1 MTATTPAPGVP
12 PAAAAD
18 AAEVA
23 DRGAWAGVV
32 DLIALVFAL
41 FHIYTATIGILE
53 GMQQRV
59 IHLGFA
65 LVLIFLT
72 RPLGG
77 RRRPHALDLLLCLL
91 AVVPSV
97 YLVLED
103 AELDMRLGIAYQRD
117 IVLGA
122 ILVLVLLEATRRV
135 AGIALPLLGGLSILY
150 AFAGP
155 WLPDSVAHAGFSLR
169 DVTVNLYL
177 TTEGVF
183 SVPLAISATYIVL
196 FIILGAMLQATGAAQ
211 FFSDL
216 AYALF
221 GQVRGGPAKVAV
233 VASGLFGMI
242 SGSAVANVAS
252 TGVLTIPLMKRL
264 GFSARFAG
272 AVEAVAS
279 SCGQFMPPVMAS
291 AAFVIAETLAIPY
304 MRVAAGAFI
313 PALLYYG
320 ALFVSVDL
328 RAARLGLRG
337 QRRSELP
344 PLGPVLRQG
353 AYLMLVPLMLV
364 VMLSVFGYSPLKAAI
379 WTVGTNA
386 LLYMLREFMVGRREP
401 GAASAALLLVALHG
415 LVFALGQVADAR
427 LGALVYLAALV
438 AITALGRTPGRPA
451 FAFLRPRI
459 LLLTEALRA
468 GARGAL
474 EVAAACAASGIIIGM
489 LMLTGLGLRLS
500 GLLVDVAAGNLPL
513 LLALTMVASLILGMG
528 VPTLGAYIVLA
539 ILVAPGLVQLGV
551 EPLAAHLFIF
561 YFGVI
566 SAITPPVCMAA
577 FAAAAISG
585 AHPMR
590 TGLTAV
596 RLGIPVF
603 IVPFIM
609 VYHPAMILEG
619 SLWQIL
625 EVSITGLVGAAAL
638 AAGLEG
644 YLFRPLSLPKRVI
657 CATGGM
663 LLIFGDAATD
673 IAGVVV
679 LGLLVAVEARAGI
692 SAPASPAP
700 GIERRDAAE

>member
-1 MTATTPAPGVP
+1 MTGAGDATAAPLSDEPAPLL
-12 PAAAAD
+12 
-18 AAEVA
+18 
-23 DRGAWAGVV
+23 GAWRGVL
-32 DLIALVFAL
+32 DLIALAFAL
-41 FHIYTATIGILE
+41 FHLYTATIGILE

-65 LVLIFLT
+65 LVLIFLG
-72 RPLGG
+72 RPLGA
-77 RRRPHALDLLLCLL
+77 RRTPHLLDIALCILSL
-91 AVVPSV
+91 VPSV
-97 YLVLED
+97 YLVFED
-103 AELDMRLGIAYQRD
+103 AVLDMRMGIAYQRD

-122 ILVLVLLEATRRV
+122 ILVVVLLEATRRV
-135 AGIALPLLGGLSILY
+135 AGFALPLLAALSIAY
-150 AFAGP
+150 AFAGQ
-155 WLPDSVAHAGFSLR
+155 WLPNAIAHAGFTFE
-169 DVTVNLYL
+169 DVTVTLYL
-177 TTEGVF
+177 TTEGIF

-196 FIILGAMLQATGAAQ
+196 FIVLGAVLQATGAAQ

-291 AAFVIAETLAIPY
+291 AAFVIAETLSIPY
-304 MRVAAGAFI
+304 LRVAAGALI
-313 PALLYYG
+313 PALLYYA

-328 RAARLGLRG
+328 RAARMGLRG
-337 QRRSELP
+337 QPRSELP

-353 AYLMLVPLMLV
+353 AYLMLVPTMLV
-364 VMLSVFGYSPLKAAI
+364 VMLAVFGYSPLKAAI
-379 WTVGTNA
+379 WTIGMNA
-386 LLYMLREFMVGRREP
+386 LLYVMREFVVGRAEP
-401 GAASAALLLVALHG
+401 GALPAAILLVLLH
-415 LVFALGQVADAR
+415 LAVYALGQVAGAR
-427 LGALVYLAALV
+427 PAGLAYITILV
-438 AITALGRTPGRPA
+438 AAVVLGRGGAWPA
-451 FAFLRPRI
+451 LSFLRARI
-459 LLLTEALRA
+459 LVLAEALRA
-468 GARGAL
+468 GARGSL
-474 EVAAACAASGIIIGM
+474 EVAVACASSGIIIGM

-500 GLLVDVAAGNLPL
+500 GLLVDLAAGSLPL
-513 LLALTMVASLILGMG
+513 LLVLTMIASLILGMG

-596 RLGIPVF
+596 RLGVPVF

-619 SLWQIL
+619 SAWQIMQ
-625 EVSITGLVGAAAL
+625 VSVTGLVGASAL
-638 AAGLEG
+638 AAALEG
-644 YLFRPLSLPKRVI
+644 YLLRELSPLMRAL
-657 CATGGM
+657 CAVGG
-663 LLIFGDAATD
+663 LCLIFGDLATD
-673 IAGVVV
+673 IAGIVILGSL
-679 LGLLVAVEARAGI
+679 LGLELVARKA
-692 SAPASPAP
+692 APAGPA
-700 GIERRDAAE
+700 IATKRSDAAE